1 LAALGAFDGL
11 IAVVGPGVSVTVDD
25 APQPSAGSGDDLSRV
40 LDVDLQDLVNGL
52 WRAGAEAID
61 INGHRL
67 TSLSAIRGA
76 GDAILVDYR
85 PLARPYVVTAIG
97 DSGLGRRFASGPA
110 GVELRGLK
118 SDYGMRY
125 DVSVKEHVEIPAATA
140 VTLRA
145 VNGAG

>member
-1 LAALGAFDGL
+1 LAQADGL
-11 IAVVGPGVSVTVDD
+11 TAVVGPGATVTVDD
-25 APQPSAGSGDDLSRV
+25 GPQPSAGTGDDLSRV

-97 DSGLGRRFASGPA
+97 DSGLGRRFAAGPA

-118 SDYGMRY
+118 SDYGIRY
-125 DVSVKEHVEIPAATA
+125 DVSMHEHVEVPAATA
-140 VTLRA
+140 VELRT
-145 VNGAG
+145 VRGAG